1 MSTDRATDHPTAF
14 ATTPEQRV
22 RELRHEAVRRAID
35 WILLGFPDAAERVMS
50 DCLVNQARIS
60 GIHLD

>member
-1 MSTDRATDHPTAF
+1 MSPLLETPTTF

-22 RELRHEAVRRAID
+22 RELRHEAVQRAGR
-35 WILLGFPDAAERVMS
+35 WIRLGYPEDAQRVMTE
-50 DCLVNQARIS
+50 CLATQARIS